1 MTMRSA
7 PARPRTRGPTR
18 GRGRSTQRSP
28 TSKRAPVRSTP
39 ERSTSVLRMQAR
51 LPHRSAA
58 LAADALRPS
67 TRRPSRGAR
76 SRRSRAAW
84 ERVGPACVE
93 GARSGLA
100 RPLCCGELRAIT
112 AWWPASPRGSA
123 PQRRAHRS
131 ALPLPEPGTG
141 CRHEELELCG
151 AGLVCSG
158 RLACAPRARGGRAR
172 RSRDQA
178 RGHARRSPRP
188 RGRRPPRG
196 ARDLA
201 HAPPRVSAG
210 SKLTRSR
217 TRRPCRARTRPT
229 SRPRAG
235 SRSCSA

>member
-1 MTMRSA
+1 MRSA

-39 ERSTSVLRMQAR
+39 ERSRPDRSTSVHTMQAR

-100 RPLCCGELRAIT
+100 RPPCCGELRAIT

-131 ALPLPEPGTG
+131 A
-141 CRHEELELCG
+141 
-151 AGLVCSG
+151 
-158 RLACAPRARGGRAR
+158 PRRRPTRPRTWFQQVRRGSTAHIFLARGRPAY
-172 RSRDQA
+172 
-178 RGHARRSPRP
+178 PRF
-188 RGRRPPRG
+188 
-196 ARDLA
+196 
-201 HAPPRVSAG
+201 S
-210 SKLTRSR
+210 S
-217 TRRPCRARTRPT
+217 
-229 SRPRAG
+229 G
-235 SRSCSA
+235 SRGVPMLATDDHALAAVEHVHAYERAECA